1 MSAVDKL
8 VVWIPPVLIF
18 FGGWRV
24 LELVKATYG
33 AGTANLVDST
43 IFVVAGP
50 TVLVRKGR
58 AS

>member
-1 MSAVDKL
+1 MDKL

-33 AGTANLVDST
+33 AGTANFVAST